1 VEYDKGASIELEGK
15 EKRFTMNRP
24 IRSILLSLFALTL
37 SGCGSTKPIRY
48 YTIQSPTAPA
58 LPNGTH
64 EVSLLVAGISGSEIF
79 RRSPIAYRIGA
90 NEIGSYQYSQ
100 WAEPPVEIIQNSLI
114 RLLLASGNYQSVAS
128 FSSASG
134 GQFVVRGRLNDFE
147 EVDGANI
154 TGLVSMEF
162 DLYDRK
168 SGKVVWSHSYS
179 QSEPVQGKEISAIV
193 QALDI
198 NLDRGLKEVA
208 AGLNQYF
215 ATNPGGNS

>member
-1 VEYDKGASIELEGK
+1 
-15 EKRFTMNRP
+15 MNRP

-90 NEIGSYQYSQ
+90 NEIGTYQYSQ

>member
-1 VEYDKGASIELEGK
+1 
-15 EKRFTMNRP
+15 MNRP

-193 QALDI
+193 QAWTSI
-198 NLDRGLKEVA
+198 
-208 AGLNQYF
+208 
-215 ATNPGGNS
+215 

>member
-64 EVSLLVAGISGSEIF
+64 AVSLLVAGISGSEIF